1 MARCRQSL
9 MKISQREIQVREEE
23 ITIGMLGIDRQNF
36 DEERYSSFKEFLRY
50 GMVNMDSLPIVLLS

>member
-1 MARCRQSL
+1 